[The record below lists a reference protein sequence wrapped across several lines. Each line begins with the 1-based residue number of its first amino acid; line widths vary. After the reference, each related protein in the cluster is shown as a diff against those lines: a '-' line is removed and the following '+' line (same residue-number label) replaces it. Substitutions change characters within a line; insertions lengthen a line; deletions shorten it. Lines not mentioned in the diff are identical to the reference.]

1 MERLP
6 EFPIWYAVFL
16 FTLAFH
22 EGAHALFAFLGG
34 DRTAYHGGQ
43 VTLNPIPHMRR
54 EPFGTVVVPVLS
66 FFLNGWMMGWAST
79 PYDPDWGRRHPSR
92 LALMSA
98 AGPIANLILATAS
111 FVLLRVLLHAGYF
124 VPPNQISFSHM
135 VAPAEGGP
143 NSTAGALGFLLS
155 VALNLNVMLFLFNL
169 LPLPPLDGAGVL
181 RGLFPGSVGQA
192 IEGLQRQPMFAIMGL
207 LVAWQVFGPIE
218 RTAFQILLSL
228 LHPGVGYG
236 YH

>member
-22 EGAHALFAFLGG
+22 EGAHALLAYLGG

-54 EPFGTVVVPVLS
+54 EPFGTVIVPLLS
-66 FFLNGWMMGWAST
+66 FFFGGWMMGWAST
-79 PYDPDWGRRHPSR
+79 PYDPDWGRRHPQR

-98 AGPIANLILATAS
+98 AGPFANLVLATFA
-111 FVLLRVLLHAGYF
+111 FGVLRALLHVGYF
-124 VPPNQISFSHM
+124 VPPNRIDFGHM
-135 VAPAEGGP
+135 VAPGTGGAD
-143 NSTAGALGFLLS
+143 SIAGALGFLLS

-169 LPLPPLDGAGVL
+169 LPLPPLDGAGVV
-181 RGLFPGSVGQA
+181 RGLFPGSIGQA
-192 IEGLQRQPMFAIMGL
+192 LDGLTRQPAFAIIGL
-207 LVAWQVFGPIE
+207 LIAWQVFGPIQ
-218 RTAFQILLSL
+218 RGAFGIVLSL
-228 LHPGVGYG
+228 LHPGVA

>member
-22 EGAHALFAFLGG
+22 EGAHALLAYLGG

-54 EPFGTVVVPVLS
+54 EPFGTIIVPVIS

-79 PYDPDWGRRHPSR
+79 PYDPDWGRRHPQR

-98 AGPIANLILATAS
+98 AGPIANLVLATFS
-111 FVLLRVLLHAGYF
+111 FVVLRVLLSAGYF
-124 VPPNQISFSHM
+124 VPPRIADFGHM
-135 VAPAEGGP
+135 AAAAEGGP
-143 NSTAGALGFLLS
+143 SSLTGALAFFLS
-155 VALNLNVMLFLFNL
+155 VALNLNVLLCLFNL
-169 LPLPPLDGAGVL
+169 LPLPPLDGAGVV
-181 RGLFPGSVGQA
+181 RGLFPDSIGRTLD
-192 IEGLQRQPMFAIMGL
+192 GLTRQPMFAIMGL
-207 LVAWQVFGPIE
+207 LIAWQVFGPIQ
-218 RTAFQILLSL
+218 RGAFEVVLSL
-228 LHPGVGYG
+228 LHPGVAYR
-236 YH
+236 

>member
-79 PYDPDWGRRHPSR
+79 PYDPDWGRRHPRR
-92 LALMSA
+92 LAMMSA
-98 AGPIANLILATAS
+98 AGPFANLVLATFS
-111 FVLLRVLLHAGYF
+111 FVVLRTLLHIGYF
-124 VPPNQISFSHM
+124 VPPEGANFSHM
-135 VAPAEGGP
+135 VAPAEGGAD
-143 NSTAGALGFLLS
+143 SFAGAFGFFLS
-155 VALNLNVMLFLFNL
+155 VALNLNVMLCLFNL
-169 LPLPPLDGAGVL
+169 LPLPPLDGAGVV
-181 RGLFPGSVGQA
+181 RGLFPDSIGRTLD
-192 IEGLQRQPMFAIMGL
+192 GLTRQPMFAIIGL
-207 LVAWQVFGPIE
+207 LIAWQVFGPIQQ
-218 RTAFQILLSL
+218 RAFAVVLSL
-228 LHPGVGYG
+228 LHPGVGYR
-236 YH
+236 